1 MILGIEHVAVCSPDT
16 KALKEWYERVFGMKE
31 VYNNGKGT
39 YFVAAPDK
47 SMIEIIKASDIK
59 EKGETG
65 DSGIRHFA
73 LSISAEDF
81 DGFVEKI
88 RKENVEIVTEPTD
101 KNGVKTFFFRDID
114 GNIFHL
120 ICREKPLI

>member
-1 MILGIEHVAVCSPDT
+1 MIKGIEHIAVCSADT
-16 KALKEWYERVFGMKE
+16 KALKEWYERALGFKE

-47 SMIEIIKASDIK
+47 SMIEIITASEIK
-59 EKGETG
+59 EKGGTG

-73 LSISAEDF
+73 LSVSPADFYAE
-81 DGFVEKI
+81 VEKL
-88 RKENVEIVTEPTD
+88 RAENVEVVTEPTD

-120 ICREKPLI
+120 IARDNPLI